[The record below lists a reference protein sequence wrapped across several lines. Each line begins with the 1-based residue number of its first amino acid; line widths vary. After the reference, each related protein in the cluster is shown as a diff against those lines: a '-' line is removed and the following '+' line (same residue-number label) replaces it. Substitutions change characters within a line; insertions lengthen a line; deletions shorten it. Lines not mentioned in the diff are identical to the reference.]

1 MLQDNLEDHYDI
13 YFKSERMLPSWKG
26 DASKTIDILNMNL
39 IKINIGTSIS
49 NRSGLSNIPIWYVSN
64 FKEKN

>member
-13 YFKSERMLPSWKG
+13 DFKSERMLPSWKG

-39 IKINIGTSIS
+39 IKNKHRYKHFKSFWSFQYS
-49 NRSGLSNIPIWYVSN
+49 NMVCVKL
-64 FKEKN
+64 